1 MWKIVAQFSAL
12 KPKGILIR
20 KSLVLVTP
28 SITQDVRTFHFKSDV
43 IKAWYVIFVSLIKQP
58 YNLSSSLLIFLRVK
72 ITWLPVCLPD
82 TLPVYAAGVLTGSGL
97 PLKKDTSNPGGL
109 SKAKGVTANP
119 HSTLVNDDEKAQVK
133 FTEQP
138 AVPLTTFPLY
148 EDVKLW
154 FTARKVKN

>member
-1 MWKIVAQFSAL
+1 MCAPSTS
-12 KPKGILIR
+12 R
-20 KSLVLVTP
+20 VTW
-28 SITQDVRTFHFKSDV
+28 SKLDMSSGSV
-43 IKAWYVIFVSLIKQP
+43 VSVIKQP

-82 TLPVYAAGVLTGSGL
+82 TLPIYAAGVLTGSGL
-97 PLKKDTSNPGGL
+97 PLKKDTSNPGGV
-109 SKAKGVTANP
+109 SKAKGVAANP

-154 FTARKVKN
+154 FTASKVKNYMSYWKNNCQCKTNL